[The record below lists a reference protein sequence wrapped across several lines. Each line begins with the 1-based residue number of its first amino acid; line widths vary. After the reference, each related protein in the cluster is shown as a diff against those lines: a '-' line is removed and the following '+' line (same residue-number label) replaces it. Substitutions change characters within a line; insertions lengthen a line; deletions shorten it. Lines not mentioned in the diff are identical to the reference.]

1 MIEVPAEEKGSAGIA
16 GAPFGASYRALG
28 AEFTVRSPNAE
39 VAAAVDFLYAEMRAG
54 RGAAGASRKLAIDV
68 VPGRA
73 GGTLEVF
80 FDGEKAFDAANLSEL
95 LHGLDNEL
103 TVALELATPALYFVH
118 AAVVEIGGRA
128 TILVGRS
135 GSGKSTTAFALAA
148 AGAGYLSDELA
159 PADPETGLVHPYPRA
174 LCLKRPPPPPLRLP
188 PGALRTEGTIHVP
201 PESLPGGVR
210 REPCPLGRIVFV
222 EYRPSTRTPS
232 LRRISRGEAALRLY
246 EQALNQLAHPAAGLD
261 STLALVGRA
270 ECCEL
275 LPAGIPETLRAL
287 RG

>member
-1 MIEVPAEEKGSAGIA
+1 MIEVPAEEKGAADVAGCPS
-16 GAPFGASYRALG
+16 GAAYRALEV
-28 AEFTVRSPNAE
+28 EFTVRSPTAE
-39 VAAAVDFLYAEMRAG
+39 VAAAVDFLYAEMRAE
-54 RGAAGASRKLAIDV
+54 RGAAGASRKLAVDI
-68 VPGRA
+68 VPGVA

-80 FDGEKAFDAANLSEL
+80 FEGEKAFEASNVSEL

-103 TVALELATPALYFVH
+103 TVFLELATPALYFVH
-118 AAVVEIGGRA
+118 AAVVEVDGRA

-135 GSGKSTTAFALAA
+135 GSGKSTTAFALAE

-159 PADPETGLVHPYPRA
+159 PLDPGSGLVHPYPRA

-188 PGALRTEGTIHVP
+188 LGALLAEGTIHVLP
-201 PESLPGGVR
+201 ASLAGGVR
-210 REPCPLGRIVFV
+210 KEPCPLGRIVFV

-261 STLALVGRA
+261 STISLVGRA

-275 LPAGIPETLRAL
+275 LSAGIPETLRAL
-287 RG
+287 RT